1 MTALAKS
8 QSSAE
13 ASAITDITEEPHS
26 PAPVQTLSKGFGKMF
41 ALVAQ
46 PKFRRC
52 QQLEGSQ
59 EEELLSN
66 AHEGGKSLCV
76 SGLPKEKSTFFLT
89 VAEEG

>member
-66 AHEGGKSLCV
+66 AHEGGSLFVYRDFRRKSPL
-76 SGLPKEKSTFFLT
+76 FFD
-89 VAEEG
+89 GGG